1 MKNRSGL
8 TESVPKEINGKT
20 YYSCIKKIG
29 KITTCLSSAYI
40 YECDLCT
47 HAIDRFGKLANTYD
61 DGEFLKRKLYCPF
74 AECPYKKEFE
84 KRAAFK
90 RKLIFDAQKKNE
102 SAMAELHEIAKE
114 AGK

>member
-8 TESVPKEINGKT
+8 TEAVPKEINGKI

-47 HAIDRFGKLANTYD
+47 HAIDRFG
-61 DGEFLKRKLYCPF
+61 KLYCPF